1 MSLHHVRVRH
11 PVWMAWKRVETWSLA
26 HFLQLNCPTARGGR
40 FVIGGKGLN
49 DPGKRGEEKMF
60 TELTHNPRAMK
71 AIRLGL
77 MVTSWTFVVLGFVLT
92 HNA

>member
-1 MSLHHVRVRH
+1 M
-11 PVWMAWKRVETWSLA
+11 A
-26 HFLQLNCPTARGGR
+26 HFLQLNCPAARGGR

-77 MVTSWTFVVLGFVLT
+77 MVTSWAFVVLGFVLT

>member
-1 MSLHHVRVRH
+1 
-11 PVWMAWKRVETWSLA
+11 LA

>member
-1 MSLHHVRVRH
+1 
-11 PVWMAWKRVETWSLA
+11 
-26 HFLQLNCPTARGGR
+26 
-40 FVIGGKGLN
+40 
-49 DPGKRGEEKMF
+49 MF
-60 TELTHNPRAMK
+60 TKLTHNPRAMK